1 MYRICTLF
9 VATITII
16 LLSGESGMSKETL
29 KDGLYAKFDTAKGEI
44 VCLLEYKKTPLT
56 VTNFVA
62 LTEGSKDFR
71 AGNKGKGDRYY
82 DGLKFHRVIP
92 DFMIQG
98 GCPLGT
104 GTGGPGYTFPD
115 EIDPSL
121 THAGPGILSMANA
134 GPGTNGS
141 QFFITHVATPWLDGK
156 HTVFGHVVS
165 GQDVVDKI
173 EGDDALNSIEIL
185 RVGADAEAF
194 KADQASF
201 DALLN
206 NFEKDQKAKELAAM
220 EEELNIITEQWP
232 NAVTTP
238 SGLKYVVVAEGAGD
252 APTKGQTV
260 TVHYTGKLLN
270 GKKFDSSVDR
280 GQPIDFPV
288 GRGQVI
294 KGWDEALLSMK
305 KGEKRV
311 LIIPP
316 DLGYGPSGRGP
327 IPPNAFMIFDVELVN
342 FQ

>member
-9 VATITII
+9 VFMFSLI
-16 LLSGESGMSKETL
+16 LLSGESGMAKAKL
-29 KDGLYAKFDTAKGEI
+29 KDGLYAKFDTARGEI
-44 VCLLEYKKTPLT
+44 LCWLEFEKTPLT
-56 VTNFVA
+56 VTNFVGLA
-62 LTEGSKDFR
+62 EGTKDLSG
-71 AGNKGKGDRYY
+71 GNKKKGDRFY

-92 DFMIQG
+92 DFMVQG

-121 THAGPGILSMANA
+121 THSGPGILSMANA

-173 EGDDALNSIEIL
+173 EGNDALTSVEII
-185 RVGADAEAF
+185 RVGATAEAF
-194 KADQASF
+194 QS
-201 DALLN
+201 
-206 NFEKDQKAKELAAM
+206 DQKAFDILTNDFEKNQKEQGLAAI
-220 EEELNIITEQWP
+220 EEELKLISEQWP
-232 NAVTTP
+232 DAVTTP
-238 SGLKYVVVAEGAGD
+238 SGLKYVVVEEGEGEN
-252 APTKGQTV
+252 PQKGAAV

-288 GRGQVI
+288 GKGQVI
-294 KGWDEALLSMK
+294 KGWDEALLGMK

-316 DLGYGPSGRGP
+316 QLGYGPSGRGP
-327 IPPNAFMIFDVELVN
+327 IPPNATMVFDVELVN

>member
-9 VATITII
+9 VSIFTFI
-16 LLSGESGMSKETL
+16 LISGEIGMSKETL
-29 KDGLYAKFDTAKGEI
+29 KDGLYARFDTAKGEI
-44 VCLLEYKKTPLT
+44 ICLLEFEKTPLT
-56 VTNFVA
+56 VTNFVG
-62 LTEGSKDFR
+62 LVEGTKDFR
-71 AGNKGKGDRYY
+71 GGDKTKGDRYY

-92 DFMIQG
+92 DFMVQG

-121 THAGPGILSMANA
+121 THSTPGILSMANA

-173 EGDDALNSIEIL
+173 EGNDALNSVEII
-185 RVGADAEAF
+185 RVGAAAQAF
-194 KADQASF
+194 KADQAAF
-201 DALLN
+201 DALSGD
-206 NFEKDQKAKELAAM
+206 FEKNQQSKEVAGM
-220 EEELNIITEQWP
+220 EEELNIIKEQWP
-232 NAVTTP
+232 DAVSTP

-252 APTKGQTV
+252 SPEKGEMV
-260 TVHYTGKLLN
+260 TVHYTGKLLS

-288 GRGQVI
+288 GKGQVI

-327 IPPNAFMIFDVELVN
+327 IPPNAFMIFDVELVD